1 MVRPLYFEK
10 LDIMTSS
17 GTLSLIEDTNG
28 VLSIREIILEI
39 KRFVVYSTDR
49 IREATPE
56 LRDVEDIMHS
66 RKMWG

>member
-17 GTLSLIEDTNG
+17 GTLGLIEDKNG
-28 VLSIREIILEI
+28 VLSICEIILEI
-39 KRFVVYSTDR
+39 KRFVVHSTDR

-56 LRDVEDIMHS
+56 LGNVENIMNS
-66 RKMWG
+66 GEVRR